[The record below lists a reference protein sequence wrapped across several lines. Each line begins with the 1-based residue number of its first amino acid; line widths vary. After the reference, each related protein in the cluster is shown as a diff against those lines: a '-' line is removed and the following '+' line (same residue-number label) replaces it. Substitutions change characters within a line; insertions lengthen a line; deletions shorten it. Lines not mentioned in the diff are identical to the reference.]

1 MVVPTDE
8 LSAFSGAGADQ
19 IQVMVEPRLGSDCD
33 TPIGLFRVVNGHM
46 PTYTHGPSGSEAV
59 AVKLVRRW
67 VRPGGHWDFVVLGFR
82 RP

>member
-46 PTYTHGPSGSEAV
+46 PTYTHGPSGSDA
-59 AVKLVRRW
+59 ANLAIVRQ
-67 VRPGGHWDFVVLGFR
+67 PA
-82 RP
+82 P